1 MCGETR
7 QNCPKFK
14 MKEYFLGLSG
24 RTDRMKLWRLSLSS
38 LIVAL
43 GVLAFSNR
51 FAIGRSTSSGSS
63 PNTSTPDL
71 SGFWQLKFD
80 SENVPRASLA
90 PVAAGVDQDSQAR
103 RDMYAIRWCNHLG
116 MPLIMGVPSPLD
128 IRQGR
133 TEVAIASEAV
143 SAARHIYIDGRGHPD
158 MNTYDPQ
165 SNGHSIGHW
174 EGDAL
179 VVDTVGF
186 SDRGVTSIP
195 GGGFRTADS
204 QLTERFRLLEGGK
217 RLSVVF
223 TWEDPKVFSKPHTY
237 EFRYYKAPAGT
248 YAREYFCDASNA
260 DRAKFLSET
269 PQAVSKAS
277 SQ

>member
-165 SNGHSIGHW
+165 SNGHSRSDFRIG
-174 EGDAL
+174 AQRAYRA
-179 VVDTVGF
+179 VDSGRRTRSSPSAFGCWREASVYRWF
-186 SDRGVTSIP
+186 SRGKTRKYFQNPIPTSSDITRHRRGP
-195 GGGFRTADS
+195 MRANISVMRATRI
-204 QLTERFRLLEGGK
+204 ERNF
-217 RLSVVF
+217 
-223 TWEDPKVFSKPHTY
+223 
-237 EFRYYKAPAGT
+237 
-248 YAREYFCDASNA
+248 
-260 DRAKFLSET
+260 
-269 PQAVSKAS
+269 
-277 SQ
+277 